1 MARLVPLFL
10 LLALCASAQ
19 ELPNADLL
27 EQPPRV
33 ATAATC
39 PKVDDWSTPSEKSC
53 YRTTPRYDETMAYI
67 SRIAKAASR
76 QMRVE
81 SFGKTGQGRDL
92 VAVIVSKDDV
102 FDPVAIHKANRPV
115 IYIQNSIHAGEM
127 DGKDASLALLRDMLI
142 SKSQTALLDRAVL
155 VIVPIY
161 NADGHEYFGTYNRI
175 NQNGPEQIGWRTNAT
190 DRNLNRDYMKAE
202 APETRAFLRYWNH
215 WLPDFFVD
223 DHVTD
228 GADYQYDVTYLM
240 DNDPTTYAPLAKWA
254 NEAFSPEF
262 ERRVNAAPGHLAAR
276 YIDFVGETPNTGVAK
291 YQSTPRFSTAYV
303 NLQNRPALL
312 IEMHMLKDYAT
323 RVTGNYEALRAIVAI
338 VNRDADKL
346 VQMNREADEATIA
359 AARNRKAELP
369 IRMEATSETAPF
381 EFRGYKW
388 TITKSEIS
396 GADWVSYQRDQPIT
410 ITIPRRVVLKTT
422 LSVTVPAAYIV
433 PAEWTVLIDVLAA
446 HGLQTKKL
454 AKPWTGEATAY
465 RCETPQWAQQPFE
478 GHHVASWPKPRRASV
493 AEFVVRETGLGDN
506 RAGCRSVVE
515 KATFAAGS
523 VVVPTDQRASKVAMH
538 WLEPEAPDSAMQWGL
553 LDAIFEQK
561 EYGESYV
568 LERLARKM
576 IAADPK
582 LKQEF
587 DQKLASDPQFAESR
601 SARLNWF
608 YQHSPWW
615 DSRLGLYPIGRL
627 SSISG
632 LPLE

>member
-1 MARLVPLFL
+1 
-10 LLALCASAQ
+10 
-19 ELPNADLL
+19 
-27 EQPPRV
+27 
-33 ATAATC
+33 
-39 PKVDDWSTPSEKSC
+39 
-53 YRTTPRYDETMAYI
+53 MAYI

-76 QMRVE
+76 QVRVE
-81 SFGKTGQGRDL
+81 SFGKSGQGRDL

-102 FDPVAIHKANRPV
+102 FDPVSIHKANRPV

-127 DGKDASLALLRDMLI
+127 DGKDATLALLRDMLI
-142 SKSQTALLDRAVL
+142 SKSQAALLDRAVL
-155 VIVPIY
+155 VFVPIY

-175 NQNGPEQIGWRTNAT
+175 NQNGPEQTGWRTNAT

-240 DNDPTTYAPLAKWA
+240 NTDPTTYAPLAKWA

-262 ERRVNAAPGHLAAR
+262 ERRVNAAPGHRAAP
-276 YIDFVGETPNTGVAK
+276 YIDFVGQTPDTGLAK
-291 YQSTPRFSTAYV
+291 YQGTPRFSTAYV
-303 NLQNRPALL
+303 NLQNRPAVL

-323 RVTGNYEALRAIVAI
+323 RVAGNYEALRAIVAI

-346 VQMNREADEATIA
+346 VQMDREADEATIA

-369 IRMEATSETAPF
+369 IRMEATSETTPF
-381 EFRGYKW
+381 EFKGYKW

-396 GADWVSYQRDQPIT
+396 GAEWVSYLRDQPIT
-410 ITIPRRVVLKTT
+410 ITIPRRVALKTT
-422 LSVTVPAAYIV
+422 LSVTLPAAYIV
-433 PAEWTVLIDVLAA
+433 PAEWTLIIDVLAA
-446 HGLQTKKL
+446 HGLQMKRL
-454 AKPWTGEATAY
+454 AKPWTGEVAVY

-478 GHHVASWPKPRRASV
+478 GHHVASWPEPRRASA
-493 AEFVVRETGLGDN
+493 AEFVVREAGLGDN
-506 RAGCRSVVE
+506 RPGCRSAVE
-515 KATFAAGS
+515 KASFAAGS
-523 VVVPTDQRASKVAMH
+523 VVVTTDQRASKVAMH
-538 WLEPEAPDSAMQWGL
+538 WLEPEAPDSALQWGL

-561 EYGESYV
+561 EYGEGYV

-615 DSRLGLYPIGRL
+615 DSRLGLYPVGRL
-627 SSISG
+627 SSLSG

>member
-10 LLALCASAQ
+10 LLAFCASAQ
-19 ELPNADLL
+19 QLPNADLL

-33 ATAATC
+33 ATATTC
-39 PKVDDWSTPSEKSC
+39 PKADDWSTPSEKSC

-67 SRIAKAASR
+67 SRIAKAVS
-76 QMRVE
+76 QQVRVE

-92 VAVIVSKDDV
+92 LAVIVSKDDV

-142 SKSQTALLDRAVL
+142 SKSQAALLDRAVL

-175 NQNGPEQIGWRTNAT
+175 NQNGPEQTGWRTNAT

-240 DNDPTTYAPLAKWA
+240 DTDLTTYAPLAKWA

-262 ERRVNAAPGHLAAR
+262 ERRVNAAPGHLAAP
-276 YIDFVGETPNTGVAK
+276 YIDFVGQTPNTGIAK

-303 NLQNRPALL
+303 KLQNRPALL

-369 IRMEATSETAPF
+369 IRMEATSETTPF
-381 EFRGYKW
+381 EFKGYKW

-410 ITIPRRVVLKTT
+410 ITIPRRVALNVL
-422 LSVTVPAAYIV
+422 V
-433 PAEWTVLIDVLAA
+433 A
-446 HGLQTKKL
+446 HGLQMKKL
-454 AKPWTGEATAY
+454 AKPWTGEAAAY

-478 GHHVASWPKPRRASV
+478 GHHVASWPKPRHASV
-493 AEFVVRETGLGDN
+493 SEFVVRETGLGDS
-506 RAGCRSVVE
+506 RVGCRSVVE
-515 KATFAAGS
+515 KVTFAAGS

-561 EYGESYV
+561 EYGEGYV
-568 LERLARKM
+568 LERLARKL

-587 DQKLASDPQFAESR
+587 DHKLTSDPQFAESR

-608 YQHSPWW
+608 YQRSPWW
-615 DSRLGLYPIGRL
+615 DSRLGLYPVGRL

>member
-1 MARLVPLFL
+1 
-10 LLALCASAQ
+10 
-19 ELPNADLL
+19 
-27 EQPPRV
+27 
-33 ATAATC
+33 
-39 PKVDDWSTPSEKSC
+39 
-53 YRTTPRYDETMAYI
+53 
-67 SRIAKAASR
+67 
-76 QMRVE
+76 
-81 SFGKTGQGRDL
+81 
-92 VAVIVSKDDV
+92 
-102 FDPVAIHKANRPV
+102 
-115 IYIQNSIHAGEM
+115 
-127 DGKDASLALLRDMLI
+127 
-142 SKSQTALLDRAVL
+142 
-155 VIVPIY
+155 
-161 NADGHEYFGTYNRI
+161 
-175 NQNGPEQIGWRTNAT
+175 
-190 DRNLNRDYMKAE
+190 
-202 APETRAFLRYWNH
+202 
-215 WLPDFFVD
+215 
-223 DHVTD
+223 
-228 GADYQYDVTYLM
+228 M
-240 DNDPTTYAPLAKWA
+240 DNDPTTYAPLTKWA

-262 ERRVNAAPGHLAAR
+262 ERRVNAAPGHLAAP
-276 YIDFVGETPNTGVAK
+276 YIDFVGQTPNTGVAK

-346 VQMNREADEATIA
+346 VQMNREADDATIA

-369 IRMEATSETAPF
+369 IRMEATSETTPF
-381 EFRGYKW
+381 EFKGYKW

-410 ITIPRRVVLKTT
+410 ITIPRRVALKTT

-433 PAEWTVLIDVLAA
+433 PAEWTVLINVLAA
-446 HGLQTKKL
+446 HGLQMKKL

-478 GHHVASWPKPRRASV
+478 GHHVASWPKPRGASV
-493 AEFVVRETGLGDN
+493 AEFVARETGLGDN
-506 RAGCRSVVE
+506 RVGCRSVIE

-523 VVVPTDQRASKVAMH
+523 VVVPMDQRASKVAMH

-561 EYGESYV
+561 EYGEGYV

-587 DQKLASDPQFAESR
+587 DQKLTSDPHFAESR

-615 DSRLGLYPIGRL
+615 DSRLGLYPVGRL

>member
-1 MARLVPLFL
+1 MARCFPLFL
-10 LLALCASAQ
+10 LLTFSALAQ
-19 ELPNADLL
+19 EFPNADLL
-27 EQPPRV
+27 KQPPRV
-33 ATAATC
+33 AAAVTC
-39 PKVDDWSTPSEKSC
+39 PKVEDWSTPSEKSC
-53 YRTTPRYDETMAYI
+53 YRTTPRYDETIAYI
-67 SRIAKAASR
+67 SRIAKAASPQVR
-76 QMRVE
+76 TE
-81 SFGKTGQGRDL
+81 SFGQTGQGREL
-92 VAVIVSKDDV
+92 LAVIVSKDGV
-102 FDPVAIHKANRPV
+102 FDPAAIHKANRPV

-142 SKSQTALLDRAVL
+142 SKSQAALLDRAVL
-155 VIVPIY
+155 VVVPIY
-161 NADGHEYFGTYNRI
+161 NADGHEYFGKYNRI
-175 NQNGPEQIGWRTNAT
+175 NQNGPEEIGWRANAT

-223 DHVTD
+223 NHVTD

-240 DNDPTTYAPLAKWA
+240 DTDQSTYAPLAKWA

-262 ERRVNAAPGHLAAR
+262 ERRVNAAPGHLAAP
-276 YIDFVGETPNTGVAK
+276 YIDFLDQTPDTGIAK

-303 NLQNRPALL
+303 NLQNRPGLL
-312 IEMHMLKDYAT
+312 IEMHMLKDYGT
-323 RVTGNYEALRAIVAI
+323 RVTGNYEALRAIIAI

-346 VQMNREADEATIA
+346 VRMNREADEATIA
-359 AARNRKAELP
+359 AARNQKSELP
-369 IRMEATSETAPF
+369 IRMEATSETTPF
-381 EFRGYKW
+381 EFKGYKW

-396 GADWVSYQRDQPIT
+396 GADWVSYEHDQPIS
-410 ITIPRRVVLKTT
+410 ITIPRRVALKTT

-433 PAEWTVLIDVLAA
+433 PAEWSVLIDVLTA
-446 HGLQTKKL
+446 HGLQMRKL
-454 AKPWTGEATAY
+454 AKPWTGEATVY
-465 RCETPQWAQQPFE
+465 RCETPEWTQHPFE
-478 GHHVASWPKPRRASV
+478 GHHVASWPKPRREGV
-493 AEFVVRETGLGDN
+493 AEFVARETGLGDN
-506 RAGCRSVVE
+506 RVGCRSGVE

-561 EYGESYV
+561 EYGEAYV

-576 IAADPK
+576 IATDPK

-587 DQKLASDPQFAESR
+587 DQKLASDPKFAESR

-615 DSRLGLYPIGRL
+615 DSRIGLYPVGKL
-627 SSISG
+627 SSIRG